1 VIFQSRNVFIG
12 SKNATE
18 PLLLGNQTVEL
29 LNQLI
34 SNLASFAQICSTLVS
49 TPPGTPLG
57 PLNVVST
64 QLASSLNALQAN
76 LNNLKSKYN
85 YTV

>member
-1 VIFQSRNVFIG
+1 
-12 SKNATE
+12 
-18 PLLLGNQTVEL
+18 LLGDQTVTL

-34 SNLASFAQICSTLVS
+34 SNLSSFAQICSTLVS
-49 TPPGTPLG
+49 TPPGTPIA
-57 PLNVVST
+57 PLNVASV
-64 QLASSLNALQAN
+64 QLIGSLNALQSN